1 MRLVILAAA
10 LAISAGPAVARPAQA
25 GAHNPNKFAG
35 GRIDCMANRVHEAR
49 PGAQARFNRLGELP
63 PGDLILG
70 VVRQVEG
77 CQEPVI
83 VRQGYGAA
91 ARAEPRRR

>member
-1 MRLVILAAA
+1 MRLVILAVA
-10 LAISAGPAVARPAQA
+10 LAIPAGPAVANPTPS

-35 GRIDCMANRVHEAR
+35 GRIECMANRVHEAR

-91 ARAEPRRR
+91 ARTEARRR